1 MAELLKQASGEF
13 KDVYVSGGGRA
24 FPPGLTLRSALAGR
38 ELHLM
43 RCPEAVCLGTAIL
56 AGTAAGKYK
65 SLAQA
70 VEQMVHVTQTIVPD
84 RAIADS
90 YKAQVDQYRLLYSS
104 LAPLRR
110 AQATCI

>member
-1 MAELLKQASGEF
+1 
-13 KDVYVSGGGRA
+13 VYISGGGARSRL
-24 FPPGLTLRSALAGR
+24 GLTLRSALAVR

-56 AGTAAGKYK
+56 AGTAAGKYI

-70 VEQMVHVTQTIVPD
+70 VEQMVHTTETIVPD
-84 RAIADS
+84 GAIADA
-90 YKAQVDQYRLLYSS
+90 YKAQMERYRLLYSS

-110 AQATCI
+110 AQATCS